1 MYILIF
7 FCALSAMSNSIVTFS
22 GLRCTKVRRTA
33 APSQA
38 IATATSTSVETTAT
52 DQATITSSAG
62 RTQVSTASD
71 PVPRPSI
78 TSTAATDAAETK
90 G

>member
-1 MYILIF
+1 M
-7 FCALSAMSNSIVTFS
+7 
-22 GLRCTKVRRTA
+22 RRTA